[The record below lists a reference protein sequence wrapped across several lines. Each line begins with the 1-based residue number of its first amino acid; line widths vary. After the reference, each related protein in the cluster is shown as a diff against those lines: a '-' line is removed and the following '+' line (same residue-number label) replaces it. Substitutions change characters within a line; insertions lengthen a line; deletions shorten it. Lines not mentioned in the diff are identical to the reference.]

1 MRGMLLPGGRRL
13 DTSVLRDQNDSISQ
27 ASLLWVSAVGMRLRS
42 RRSTFALP
50 LFLVIGWGVMNIH
63 GFCDSI

>member
-27 ASLLWVSAVGMRLRS
+27 ASLLWVSAAG

-50 LFLVIGWGVMNIH
+50 LFLVIGWGVINIY